1 MHGTLTG
8 HPSRRWHSPGPRLL
22 GEMIRDGFHAGTGHA
37 DRACGTDGMTAAA
50 DRGSLAARGHAAR
63 SLPRHGRSRLR
74 LAQSMRGILAPAWA
88 TLDARGQLGMRTSI
102 SRTRTDVSR
111 TRTDNSRTR
120 TSISRTRTSISRTRT
135 SISRTRTDNS
145 RTARVFLAPARTIL
159 APARVFLAPARTI
172 LAPARMFLAP
182 ARTIL
187 APARTILAPARVL
200 LAPARPTAV
209 DDGMSRGEP
218 SRTRPGLLVSMLR
231 FRSA

>member
-63 SLPRHGRSRLR
+63 SLPRHGQSRLR
-74 LAQSMRGILAPAWA
+74 LAHSMRGILAPAWA

-120 TSISRTRTSISRTRT
+120 T
-135 SISRTRTDNS
+135 DNS
-145 RTARVFLAPARTIL
+145 RT
-159 APARVFLAPARTI
+159 ARVFLAPARTI

-187 APARTILAPARVL
+187 APARVFLAPARMFLAPARTILAPARVF

-231 FRSA
+231 FRSG